1 MDGKDGAV
9 RGLRVAQLIA
19 SDGPGGAERVVAQLA
34 RGLQAGGGSSV
45 VFLPKNGE
53 GWLAGELRGS
63 GVDIDHFRLTRPV
76 SPACA
81 RSLAAAFVRHGV
93 SIAHSHE
100 FSMAVYGAWASQLV
114 RIPHVITMHGGRY
127 YAGHLRRRLALRAAI
142 AFSRRTVAVSE
153 RLARDLS
160 RDLLV
165 SRDRIIT
172 IPNGVPFAP
181 AEGAAFREEL
191 RIRPEDRLLVSVGN
205 LYPVKGH
212 QHLIDAVA
220 LLIGRHPTLHVAISG
235 RGQLA
240 DALAARARALGL
252 ADRVHLLGLRLD
264 VPAILAAA
272 DLFVLPSLSEGL
284 PLALLE
290 AMFAR
295 CPIVAS
301 DVGEIGTA
309 LARGDAGVLVPPGD
323 PAALAAA
330 LDRLLTNRQRAQA
343 LGERAAARAATEYS
357 DSRMIGR
364 YGCLYHE
371 VLGRS
376 SQIPT
381 RDRAAGAGDRSVAVT
396 AGFKGREQTSG
407 GRLDQ
412 ESLKT

>member
-81 RSLAAAFVRHGV
+81 RSLAAASVRHGV

-127 YAGHLRRRLALRAAI
+127 YASHVRRR
-142 AFSRRTVAVSE
+142 
-153 RLARDLS
+153 
-160 RDLLV
+160 
-165 SRDRIIT
+165 
-172 IPNGVPFAP
+172 
-181 AEGAAFREEL
+181 
-191 RIRPEDRLLVSVGN
+191 
-205 LYPVKGH
+205 
-212 QHLIDAVA
+212 LIDAVA

-330 LDRLLTNRQRAQA
+330 LDRLLSDPLRARA
-343 LGERAAARAATEYS
+343 LGERAAARAAAEYGE
-357 DSRMIGR
+357 SRMIRR
-364 YGCLYHE
+364 YGCL
-371 VLGRS
+371 
-376 SQIPT
+376 
-381 RDRAAGAGDRSVAVT
+381 
-396 AGFKGREQTSG
+396 
-407 GRLDQ
+407 
-412 ESLKT
+412 